1 MSQLFKD
8 PNQPALFTEMNDP
21 VLNATFKS
29 VNIMGIDPEKKW
41 DVRYIELAYKVSEW
55 SKDPSTKIGCVV
67 VGDKGQVLAQGYNGF
82 PRGIED
88 SAERLD
94 NRETKLKYVVHG
106 EMNAIYNACYNGI
119 SLEGSTMYVTGL
131 PTCSDCAKGVIQVG
145 IKRVVWPK
153 ELENVEERWKESIE
167 LTMSMF
173 DEAGVKYEFV

>member
-1 MSQLFKD
+1 MSLFRD
-8 PNQPALFTEMNDP
+8 PNQPPLFESMVTLPVKNTE
-21 VLNATFKS
+21 
-29 VNIMGIDPEKKW
+29 EKW
-41 DVRYIELAYKVSEW
+41 DHRYLQLAEEVGQW

-82 PRGIED
+82 PRNIDD
-88 SAERLD
+88 SMERLK
-94 NRETKLKYVVHG
+94 NRELKLKYVVHG

-153 ELENVEERWKESIE
+153 KLEDVEERWKKSIE
-167 LTMSMF
+167 LTKTMF